1 MILVSLFHYNQT
13 SDQYH
18 ARAQT
23 SVQINDQALEF
34 VDILMRDK
42 EFVEIYRKGL
52 SNQPLNENEVVQFS
66 YFIVRMAGLLES
78 NVTAA
83 KAGVSF
89 EGDYDV
95 EFLYGNPFMHKLIN
109 TDVGER
115 WFKEDARML
124 FSEEFLS
131 NISAHR
137 NKDLSSAASA

>member
-1 MILVSLFHYNQT
+1 
-13 SDQYH
+13 
-18 ARAQT
+18 
-23 SVQINDQALEF
+23 
-34 VDILMRDK
+34 MRDK

-115 WFKEDARML
+115 WFKEDASML